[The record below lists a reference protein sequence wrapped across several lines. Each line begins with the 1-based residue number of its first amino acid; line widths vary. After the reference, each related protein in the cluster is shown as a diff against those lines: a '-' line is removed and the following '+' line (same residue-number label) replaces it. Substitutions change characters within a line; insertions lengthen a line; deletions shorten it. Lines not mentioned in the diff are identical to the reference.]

1 MIDERTVLSYLTER
15 AERPM
20 KAKEIAR
27 ALQVKPPDYGRLR
40 RVLRNLE
47 RNSQIYRVRKGRFAV
62 PDRINLVVGRLQ
74 ITRAGHGFVLRESDG
89 DDIFVPGSQLANAFD
104 GDRVAVRIERRP
116 RGRKAEGSV
125 VKVLERAR
133 TKVVGTFHRSG
144 SFAYLVPRMGSLH
157 RDVFIPGESRG
168 RASDGDV
175 VVARIADWGSGHLD
189 PVGEVLEVLGRSG
202 EPGVDIL
209 AIVHAHELPTDFP
222 GAVSVEADRIHRR
235 AKAETAQVA
244 GRTDLR
250 SLVSFTIDP
259 EDARD
264 HDDAISIEELGSDR
278 WRVGIHIADVSHY
291 VDAGSAIDREAYER
305 GTSVYLVD
313 RVIPMLP
320 EALSADLCS
329 LLPGEDRPT
338 LSVLL
343 ELDSKG
349 NVLATRLVAGII
361 CSRSA
366 LSYEQAQRIVDG
378 KEEAGEELRNALRR
392 LLALAGALRQR
403 RQARGSLDF
412 DLPEA
417 RVIVNAAGEPTE
429 VQKLMRLE
437 THQLIEELMILA
449 NESMTRLAL
458 DRALPFIFR
467 VHEPPDPDRL
477 DRLREFVSGLGLPLP
492 RSEETAPR
500 ALQRLLARISGRP
513 EEAVISTLVLRSMKQ
528 ARYSSEREDHFGLAS
543 HAYTHFT
550 SPIRRYPDLMVH
562 RILRR
567 TMLEGGE
574 VPQEWNES
582 LAGVAAHSSVRER
595 QAMEAERESVD
606 LKKMEYMERHL
617 GDMFEGTV
625 SGATPYGLFILL
637 DDVLVEGLVHV
648 SQLVDDYYHFV
659 EAEYA
664 LIGEVRR
671 RRYRLGDRVRVQVL
685 SVDRESQKLDLGLAD

>member
-1 MIDERTVLSYLTER
+1 MIDEQAVLRYLTER
-15 AERPM
+15 AERPV

-27 ALQVKPPDYGRLR
+27 ALRVSPSDYGRLR
-40 RVLRNLE
+40 RILRNLQ
-47 RNSQIYRVRKGRFAV
+47 RKSQIYRVRKGRFAV

-74 ITRAGHGFVLRESDG
+74 ITRAGHGFVLRESGG
-89 DDIFVPGSQLANAFD
+89 DDVFVPSSQLASAFD
-104 GDRVAVRIERRP
+104 GDRVAVRIEARP

-133 TKVVGTFHRSG
+133 TKVVGTFHHSG
-144 SFAYLVPRMGSLH
+144 TFAYLVPRMSSLH
-157 RDVFIPGESRG
+157 RDVFIPAEARG
-168 RASDGDV
+168 RAKNGDV
-175 VVARIADWGSGHLD
+175 VVARIVDWGSGHLD
-189 PVGEVLEVLGRSG
+189 PVGEVLEVLGRAG
-202 EPGVDIL
+202 DPGVDIL
-209 AIVHAHELPTDFP
+209 AIVHTHELPTDFSE
-222 GAVSVEADRIHRR
+222 AVLEEADLIRR
-235 AKAETAQVA
+235 QANAATDVA

-250 SLVSFTIDP
+250 ALVSFTIDP
-259 EDARD
+259 EDAKD
-264 HDDAISIEELGSDR
+264 HDDAISIEELASDR
-278 WRVGIHIADVSHY
+278 WRVGVHIADVSYY
-291 VDAGSAIDREAYER
+291 VEAGSATDREALER

-320 EALSADLCS
+320 EALSGDLCS
-329 LLPGEDRPT
+329 LLPGVDRPT

-343 ELDSKG
+343 DLDSQG
-349 NVLATRLVAGII
+349 EVHATRLVSGMIH
-361 CSRSA
+361 SRWA
-366 LSYEQAQRIVDG
+366 FSYTQAQDIVDG
-378 KEEAGEELRNALRR
+378 REAADEEARGALERLLFLTRALRR
-392 LLALAGALRQR
+392 R

-429 VQKLMRLE
+429 VQKLLRLE

-449 NESMTRLAL
+449 NESVTRLAL
-458 DRALPFIFR
+458 ERALPFIYR

-477 DRLREFVSGLGLPLP
+477 DRLREFVAGVGRQMPAGGAAS
-492 RSEETAPR
+492 PR
-500 ALQRLLARISGRP
+500 ALQKLLAEISGRP
-513 EEAVISTLVLRSMKQ
+513 EEGVISTLVLRSMKQ

-567 TMLEGGE
+567 ALLEGGG
-574 VPQEWNES
+574 VPQESEES

-617 GDMFEGTV
+617 GDVFEATV
-625 SGATPYGLFILL
+625 SGAAPYGLFVLL
-637 DDVLVEGLVHV
+637 DDVFVEGLLHV

-664 LIGEVRR
+664 LVGEVRR
-671 RRYRLGDRVRVQVL
+671 RRYRLGDRINVQVL
-685 SVDRESQKLDLGLAD
+685 SVDRESLKLDLGLAD